1 MHPANS
7 KKGRDIVSTV
17 RLLSAEEVAA
27 ILNCQPSTVEAAW
40 RAGTLPGFRLGQHWR
55 VPETALYEGI
65 HALAMKNC
73 AAAQPATPPAP
84 TAVLVAVPN
93 STATN
98 QRGRRSTPPVLP
110 DLPQL
115 SKKAG

>member
-1 MHPANS
+1 M
-7 KKGRDIVSTV
+7 STV
-17 RLLSAEEVAA
+17 RLLTAEEVAA
-27 ILNCQPSTVEAAW
+27 LLDCQPSTVEAAW

-73 AAAQPATPPAP
+73 MAAAATPPAP
-84 TAVLVAVPN
+84 AAVLVGVPN
-93 STATN
+93 STAAN

-110 DLPQL
+110 DLTQL